1 MPQNLFQSYLNR
13 LTDLSTRNRSLY
25 LPKLEGCGMIDVL
38 DFDFLI
44 GAPAFSL
51 IDQLIQGKKK
61 IRLIPEIDPRSGVSN
76 QLSKA
81 LNRLSYRD
89 QLTEEETGEQSLYF
103 GWLFVE
109 GKLSN
114 GQLVRSPLLL
124 KSISLLR
131 EKGEWTLQSDGDWEW
146 NPAFLLAWKH
156 AVKSDFG
163 NDFPTDLSE
172 SFSSDSR
179 EFRVQLNQLI
189 QEHFSIQ
196 VQSNLL
202 EDRIHAFP
210 NSQISVDQ
218 EKFQEGKVS
227 LKPYAVLGQFSHK
240 GSFLFSDYEVLQK
253 THLEESLEEVFQTR
267 FIPDKYLSE
276 PREEDLYPV
285 FPLDSSQEKVLV
297 QVRKGKSLVVQGPPG
312 TGKSQ
317 LIANLVSDFISRGKR
332 VLVISQKR
340 AALDVVFERLDQ
352 LGFGDFL
359 ALVHDFRGDRNLLFE
374 KIKKQIVAID
384 TYQEES
390 RGMDSIQLEREI
402 SVLSRTIARLSSHFE
417 DLRESLFDSE
427 ACGLPAK
434 SLYLQARFERPVF
447 KSKEL
452 IRLNWKAAKD
462 FEQHYRIYY
471 GYQARFA
478 DRFWQKRNSF
488 SNLKPQ
494 DYSQIT
500 IALNSVEEF
509 REKNFKDQA
518 FKNWK
523 KVLESL
529 LDSAGLL
536 DDLRKAYSSFE
547 ALENPVVGL
556 EILLDKKL
564 LTELELVQD
573 FLREWIDRES
583 SFGYQISGSLQDLE
597 RELEELIP
605 ESQSWFGQLK
615 AKLNRSKFP
624 LVFRILQENQL
635 PFHPGNL
642 TAVLNEVQEKI
653 RMQDRREV
661 LSNSTFFDFSE
672 FPKQDIQRVQ
682 RLNTW
687 FESWDFI
694 SSYDLI
700 NNLLKSDNQIFKEK
714 FENLLALLEV
724 FKSQCVRW
732 KNWLSNDQIL
742 DLLESGLK
750 EVVSEPEIN
759 WQTIFSELQSFDQLL
774 DNWSCRGLAKELW
787 SRGDGLGLGE
797 QIDLFWNGWYL
808 NWISELERRNPVLAE
823 AGSLK
828 MVQEMS
834 LLSSSILKKRELSHH
849 ISLLR
854 IKERFIQDLEYNR
867 LGNRVTFRELLH
879 QVSKKRQKWSVRKL
893 VQELEV
899 EIFRTMPCWLC
910 SPETVSAVFPMEQQ
924 FDLVIFDEASQCPVE
939 KGIPAMLRGKQV
951 VIAGDSNQLKP
962 SDFYQIRWESE
973 EEGIELESESL
984 LELTSNY
991 FENASLKG
999 HYRSADPGL
1008 IYFSNRQFYEG
1019 KLEAL
1024 PDYPTVTVGLS
1035 PFSWEKVEGIW
1046 ENQVNRMEADA
1057 VVKKVEAIFKDS
1069 PKTSIGVVTGNY
1081 FQMELIR
1088 DLLWKEGVQDA
1099 FIKVRNIE
1107 NVQGDEFDQVILSL
1121 GYGPNREGK
1130 LVTNF
1135 GLLGKSG
1142 AANRLNVAVTRAR
1155 KKMHVI
1161 SSIEPEDF
1169 RPKQLENEGLR
1180 LLKEYLSFVKAQS
1193 KDYNVAPLEVVSKGF
1208 ETEWSLK
1215 NKLLTSSDSYSMN
1228 VPSSL
1233 MDLIFTESEGERA
1246 AILTDDQRFF
1256 NASSAKAAM
1265 AYHPILLEQKGWKWE
1280 WKWSREFF
1288 FEKRL
1293 IF

>member
-1 MPQNLFQSYLNR
+1 MPQNLFQFYLNR

-25 LPKLEGCGMIDVL
+25 LPKLEGYGMIDVL

-51 IDQLIQGKKK
+51 IEQLIQGKKK
-61 IRLIPEIDPRSGVSN
+61 IKLIPEIDPRSGVSN

-81 LNRLSYRD
+81 LSRLAYRD
-89 QLTEEETGEQSLYF
+89 QLTQEETGEQSLYI

-109 GKLSN
+109 GKLVN

-124 KSISLLR
+124 KSIALLR
-131 EKGEWTLQSDGDWEW
+131 EKGEWTLKSDGDWEF

-156 AVKSDFG
+156 AIKSDFG
-163 NDFPTDLSE
+163 DDFPTDLSE
-172 SFSSDSR
+172 SLSTDPR

-202 EDRIHAFP
+202 EDRIIAFP

-227 LKPYAVLGQFSHK
+227 LKPYAVLGQFSQK
-240 GSFLFSDYEVLQK
+240 GSFLFSDYELLQK
-253 THLEESLEEVFQTR
+253 THLEESLEEVFQNR

-317 LIANLVSDFISRGKR
+317 LITNLISDFVSRGKR
-332 VLVISQKR
+332 VLVVSQKR

-374 KIKKQIVAID
+374 KIRKQIDAIE

-402 SVLSRTIARLSSHFE
+402 SVLSRTIARLSSQFE
-417 DLRESLFDSE
+417 GLRESLFDSE

-434 SLYLQARFERPVF
+434 SLYLQARSERPFF
-447 KSKEL
+447 KSKDL
-452 IRLNWKAAKD
+452 IRLDWDEAKD
-462 FEQHYRIYY
+462 FEQNYRIYY
-471 GYQARFA
+471 GYQTKFGEG
-478 DRFWQKRNSF
+478 FWQKRISF
-488 SNLKPQ
+488 SNVSTK

-500 IALNSVEEF
+500 DALNSVEEF
-509 REKNFKDQA
+509 REKNFKNLE

-529 LDSAGLL
+529 LESNQFL
-536 DDLRKAYSSFE
+536 DDLKKAYSSFE
-547 ALENPVVGL
+547 GLENPTVGL
-556 EILLDKKL
+556 EIIRDKKL
-564 LTELELVQD
+564 RNELELVQD
-573 FLREWIDRES
+573 FLREWIDS
-583 SFGYQISGSLQDLE
+583 KNSWTYQISGSLQDLE
-597 RELEELIP
+597 VELKELIP
-605 ESQSWFGQLK
+605 QSQSWFGKLK
-615 AKLNRSKFP
+615 AKLNRPKFP
-624 LVFRILQENQL
+624 LVFQVLQENQL
-635 PFHPGNL
+635 PFHSENL
-642 TAVLNEVQEKI
+642 LSVLNEVGEKI
-653 RMQDRREV
+653 KINNRKEE
-661 LSNSTFFDFSE
+661 LSKITFFDFSE

-682 RLNTW
+682 KLNTW
-687 FESWDFI
+687 FESWSFI

-700 NNLLKSDNQIFKEK
+700 NNLLKSDNQDFKENL
-714 FENLLALLEV
+714 ESLLALLEV
-724 FKSQCVRW
+724 FRSQCVRW
-732 KNWLSNDQIL
+732 RNWLSNNQIL

-750 EVVSEPEIN
+750 EVISEPEIN
-759 WQTIFSELQSFDQLL
+759 WQTIFSELKSFDQLM
-774 DNWSCRGLAKELW
+774 DNWSQRGLAKELW
-787 SRGDGLGLGE
+787 TQGEGLGFGD

-808 NWISELERRNPVLAE
+808 NWISELERRNPLLAE

-834 LLSSSILKKRELSHH
+834 LISTSILEKRKLSHH

-893 VQELEV
+893 VQELEEEV
-899 EIFRTMPCWLC
+899 FRTMPCWLC
-910 SPETVSAVFPMEQQ
+910 SPETVSAVFPIEQQ

-951 VIAGDSNQLKP
+951 VIAGDSRQLKP

-973 EEGIELESESL
+973 EEGLELESESL
-984 LELTSNY
+984 LGLASNF

-1008 IYFSNRQFYEG
+1008 IHFSNQYFYEG

-1024 PDYPTVTVGLS
+1024 PDYPTVTAGLS

-1069 PKTSIGVVTGNY
+1069 SKTSIGVVTGNY

-1088 DLLWKEGVQDA
+1088 DLLWKEGIQDA

-1107 NVQGDEFDQVILSL
+1107 NVQGDEFDEVILSL

-1180 LLKEYLSFVKAQS
+1180 LLKEYLSFVKAES
-1193 KDYNVAPLEVVSKGF
+1193 KVYNVPALEIVSRGF
-1208 ETEWSLK
+1208 ETDWSLK
-1215 NKLLTSSDSYSMN
+1215 NKLLTSSDSYSMD

-1233 MDLIFTESEGERA
+1233 MDLIFTESEGERV

-1265 AYHPILLEQKGWKWE
+1265 AYHPILLEQKGWKWK
-1280 WKWSREFF
+1280 WNWSREFF
-1288 FEKRL
+1288 LKNG
-1293 IF
+1293 

>member
-1 MPQNLFQSYLNR
+1 
-13 LTDLSTRNRSLY
+13 
-25 LPKLEGCGMIDVL
+25 MIDVL

-51 IDQLIQGKKK
+51 IEQLIKGKKK
-61 IRLIPEIDPRSGVSN
+61 IKLIPEIDPRSGVSN

-81 LNRLSYRD
+81 LSRLAYRD
-89 QLTEEETGEQSLYF
+89 QLTQEETGEQSLYI

-109 GKLSN
+109 GKLVN

-124 KSISLLR
+124 KSISFLR
-131 EKGEWTLQSDGDWEW
+131 ERGDWALSSDGDWEW

-163 NDFPTDLSE
+163 DEFPTNLSE
-172 SFSSDSR
+172 SLSTDPR

-202 EDRIHAFP
+202 EDRILAFP
-210 NSQISVDQ
+210 NIQTSLDQ

-227 LKPYAVLGQFSHK
+227 LKPYAVLGQFSQK
-240 GSFLFSDYEVLQK
+240 GSFLFSDYELLQK
-253 THLEESLEEVFQTR
+253 MQREKSLEEVFQTR

-297 QVRKGKSLVVQGPPG
+297 EVRKGKSLVVQGPPG

-317 LIANLVSDFISRGKR
+317 LITNLVSDFISRGKR
-332 VLVISQKR
+332 VLVVSQKR

-359 ALVHDFRGDRNLLFE
+359 ALVHDFRGDRNLLFK
-374 KIKKQIVAID
+374 KIKKQIDAID

-402 SVLSRTIARLSSHFE
+402 SVLSRTIARLSSQFE
-417 DLRESLFDSE
+417 GLRESLFDNE

-434 SLYLQARFERPVF
+434 SLYLQARSEGPFF
-447 KSKEL
+447 KSKDL
-452 IRLNWKAAKD
+452 IRLNWDEAKD
-462 FEQHYRIYY
+462 FEQNYRIYY
-471 GYQARFA
+471 GYQTKFGEG
-478 DRFWQKRNSF
+478 FWKKRNSF
-488 SNLKPQ
+488 SNLSTQ

-500 IALNSVEEF
+500 DALHSVEEF
-509 REKNFKDQA
+509 REENFKNLE

-523 KVLESL
+523 KVLENL
-529 LDSAGLL
+529 LESNQFL
-536 DDLRKAYSSFE
+536 DDLKKAYSSFE
-547 ALENPVVGL
+547 GLENPSVGL
-556 EILLDKKL
+556 EIIGDKKIQN
-564 LTELELVQD
+564 ELKLVHG
-573 FLREWIDRES
+573 FLQEWIDS
-583 SFGYQISGSLQDLE
+583 KNSWSYQISGSLQSLE
-597 RELEELIP
+597 EELKELIP
-605 ESQSWFGQLK
+605 QSQSWFGKLK
-615 AKLNRSKFP
+615 AKLNRHKFP
-624 LVFRILQENQL
+624 LVFQNLQENKLLFQSDIL
-635 PFHPGNL
+635 VS
-642 TAVLNEVQEKI
+642 VLNEVWEKI
-653 RMQDRREV
+653 RINNRKEE
-661 LSNSTFFDFSE
+661 LSKITFFDFSE
-672 FPKQDIQRVQ
+672 LPDKDFQRIQIF
-682 RLNTW
+682 NTW
-687 FESWDFI
+687 LESWNLI
-694 SSYDLI
+694 LSHDLV
-700 NNLLKSDNQIFKEK
+700 NDLLKSVDQDFKEK
-714 FENLLALLEV
+714 LKSLLALLEV
-724 FKSQCVRW
+724 YRSQCVRW
-732 KNWLSNDQIL
+732 RNWLSNDQIL
-742 DLLESGLK
+742 VLLESGLK
-750 EVVSEPEIN
+750 KVVSEPEIN

-774 DNWSCRGLAKELW
+774 DNWPHRGLAKELW
-787 SRGDGLGLGE
+787 TQGARLGVAK
-797 QIDLFWNGWYL
+797 QIDFFWNGWYL

-834 LLSSSILKKRELSHH
+834 LISSSILEKRKLSHH

-854 IKERFIQDLEYNR
+854 IKERFILDLEYNR
-867 LGNRVTFRELLH
+867 LGNRVSFRELLH

-893 VQELEV
+893 VTELE
-899 EIFRTMPCWLC
+899 EDIFHAMPCWLC
-910 SPETVSAVFPMEQQ
+910 SPETVSAVFPMDQQ

-951 VIAGDSNQLKP
+951 VIAGDSKQLKP

-984 LELTSNY
+984 LELASNY

-1008 IYFSNRQFYEG
+1008 IYFSNQQFYEG

-1024 PDYPTVTVGLS
+1024 PDYPTVTAGLS

-1057 VVKKVEAIFKDS
+1057 VVVKVSKILSES
-1069 PKTSIGVVTGNY
+1069 PKASLGIVTGNY

-1088 DLLWKEGVQDA
+1088 DLLWKAGIQDSD
-1099 FIKVRNIE
+1099 IKVRNIE

-1121 GYGPNREGK
+1121 GYGPNREGR

-1142 AANRLNVAVTRAR
+1142 APNRLNVAISRSR

-1161 SSIEPEDF
+1161 SSIDPEDF
-1169 RPKQLENEGLR
+1169 RPKQLENEGLK

-1193 KDYNVAPLEVVSKGF
+1193 KDYNVAPLEVVSRGF
-1208 ETEWSLK
+1208 ETDWSLK
-1215 NKLLTSSDSYSMN
+1215 SKLRMSSDSYSMN

-1233 MDLIFTESEGERA
+1233 MDLVRLESNGDA
-1246 AILTDDQRFF
+1246 LAILTDDQRFF

-1265 AYHPILLEQKGWKWE
+1265 VYHPILLEQKGWKWD
-1280 WKWSREFF
+1280 WKWSREWF
-1288 FEKRL
+1288 L
-1293 IF
+1293 GHGDQSQ